1 MLINSKFV
9 NLLKEPFGILIKED
23 KVNKE
28 ILFPF
33 ISKSNKIVTVG
44 DTTTEK
50 LLKFGYIPNLSVID
64 NKEKRILKNKNMEFD
79 VDKKF
84 YFNNRPGEI
93 NGDVLDLIKKITVMD
108 FNRIQIIIDG
118 EEDLLALPLFIHCPN
133 NWTVFYGQ
141 PNEGLVIVEVN
152 NITRKKAESIFNKVF
167 SA

>member
-23 KVNKE
+23 KVSKE
-28 ILFPF
+28 TLFPF

-84 YFNNRPGEI
+84 YFNNRPGEL
-93 NGDVLDLIKKITVMD
+93 NGDVLDLIKKITVTD

-118 EEDLLALPLFIHCPN
+118 EEDLLALPLFIHSPN

-152 NITRKKAESIFNKVF
+152 NIIRKKAESIFNKVF

>member
-1 MLINSKFV
+1 MLINPKFV

-33 ISKSNKIVTVG
+33 ISKSTKIVTVG

-118 EEDLLALPLFIHCPN
+118 EEDLLALPLFIHSPN
-133 NWTVFYGQ
+133 NWAVFYGQ

>member
-1 MLINSKFV
+1 MLINPKFV

-23 KVNKE
+23 EVNKE

-79 VDKKF
+79 VDKK
-84 YFNNRPGEI
+84 I
-93 NGDVLDLIKKITVMD
+93 
-108 FNRIQIIIDG
+108 
-118 EEDLLALPLFIHCPN
+118 LF
-133 NWTVFYGQ
+133 Q
-141 PNEGLVIVEVN
+141 
-152 NITRKKAESIFNKVF
+152 
-167 SA
+167 